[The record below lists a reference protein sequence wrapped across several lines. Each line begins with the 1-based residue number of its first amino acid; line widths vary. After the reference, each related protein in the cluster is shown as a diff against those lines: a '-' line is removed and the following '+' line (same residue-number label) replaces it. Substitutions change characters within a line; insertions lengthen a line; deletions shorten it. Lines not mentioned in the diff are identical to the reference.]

1 MLSIYPVSLDV
12 ARDVSALAH
21 RIAEHDRDQARQL
34 RRSCA
39 SITLNIAEGSA
50 ARDGRRRQRY
60 TDALG
65 SARETLA
72 NLEVAAAIGYLPDL
86 PPALRRQLDR
96 IIGTLVRNLY

>member
-1 MLSIYPVSLDV
+1 MLRIYPVSLEI
-12 ARDVSALAH
+12 AREVSVLAN
-21 RIAEHDRDQARQL
+21 RIAVHDRDQARQL

-72 NLEVAAAIGYLPDL
+72 NLEVAAAIGYIGELAPEL
-86 PPALRRQLDR
+86 QRRFDHV
-96 IIGTLVRNLY
+96 IGTLVRNLY